1 MHVANIH
8 ADEEFHSSTVD
19 PVLNEILQIVAQDF
33 QMSVSEMMI
42 SNRSHEI
49 WKPRMAAMYFA
60 RLLTS
65 TTLTELGRV
74 FGGRSHTTVLRAFR
88 RCREMMETD
97 DRWSAQMD
105 RLLALLVERTLI
117 PAAE

>member
-1 MHVANIH
+1 MHVANIQ
-8 ADEEFHSSTVD
+8 AEVDFSSPTVD

-33 QMSVSEMMI
+33 QMSVAEMMI

-65 TTLTELGRV
+65 TTLTELGQI

-88 RCREMMETD
+88 RCREMMDTD
-97 DRWSAQMD
+97 DRWSTQMD

-117 PAAE
+117 PRVE